1 MVLDDDSD
9 DMRRRGDE
17 GSCQLVLLDGQ
28 FPLVR
33 HIVENRERERG
44 KLLLPLQS
52 KESLIAVEA
61 PNFQSCVCVL

>member
-9 DMRRRGDE
+9 DMRRRRGDE

-33 HIVENRERERG
+33 HIVENRERG
-44 KLLLPLQS
+44 KLLLLPLHS